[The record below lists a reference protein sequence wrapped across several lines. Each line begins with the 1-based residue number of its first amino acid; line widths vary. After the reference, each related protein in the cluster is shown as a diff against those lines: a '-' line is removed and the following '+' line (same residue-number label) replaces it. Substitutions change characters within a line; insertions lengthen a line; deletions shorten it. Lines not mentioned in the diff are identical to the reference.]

1 MTANRMRKFLKLYD
15 SMPEASQDAIS
26 FALKVIAA
34 GLGIPNPVENVEDA
48 LRDDGKLEQNANK
61 QVV

>member
-1 MTANRMRKFLKLYD
+1 MRKFLKLYD
-15 SMPEASQDAIS
+15 SMPQASQDAVC

-34 GLGIPNPVENVEDA
+34 GLGVPNPVESVDGA
-48 LRDDGKLEQNANK
+48 LRDSGDVQQKANK